1 MIQLPIAA
9 QWFLGIVSVVT
20 AFAVLI
26 RTLRPV
32 IKLVAR
38 LDDALPILFKIAD
51 EFNPAEGRSLSDRL
65 KHLEDSLEETRS
77 ICEHVQKVLDA
88 G

>member
-1 MIQLPIAA
+1 MELPIAA
-9 QWFLGIVSVVT
+9 QWFLGVVSVVA

-38 LDDALPILFKIAD
+38 LDDALPILFQIAD
-51 EFNPAEGRSLSDRL
+51 EFNPAEGKSLTDRL
-65 KHLEDSLEETRS
+65 KQMEAS
-77 ICEHVQKVLDA
+77 IEQVRQNTADVKKAVNGA
-88 G
+88 